1 LLPALFA
8 NVFCPIFDAGRLKI
22 RDMRKLKMNELG
34 RLSTEAFEA
43 AEKLPLVV
51 VLDNV
56 RSGLNVGSVF
66 RTSDAFLVKEILLC
80 GYTAVPPHRDVL
92 KTALGSTES
101 VQWRYFESTIEAV
114 ETLKKEGYA
123 IWAVEQTEGA
133 ILLNEFQASSQKPLA
148 IIFGNEVSGVED
160 HVLPLCDG
168 AIVVPQFGT
177 KHSLNISVCAGI
189 VIWEIAKELLS
200 NS

>member
-1 LLPALFA
+1 M
-8 NVFCPIFDAGRLKI
+8 GRLKLS
-22 RDMRKLKMNELG
+22 DMRKLKMTELG
-34 RLSTEAFEA
+34 RLSTEAYQA

-66 RTSDAFLVKEILLC
+66 RTSDAFLVKEVILC

-101 VQWRYFESTIEAV
+101 VRWRYFPITEDAV
-114 ETLKKEGYA
+114 LSLKKEGYA
-123 IWAVEQTEGA
+123 VWAIEQTEGST
-133 ILLNEFQASSQKPLA
+133 LLNEFPATYDQPMA
-148 IIFGNEVSGVED
+148 IIFGNEVAGVDEK
-160 HVLPLCDG
+160 VLQMCDG
-168 AIVVPQFGT
+168 AIEIPQFGT

-189 VIWEIAKELLS
+189 VIWELAANMLEET
-200 NS
+200 